1 VERAG
6 AKRSLS
12 DGGTFYWE
20 ELVMMGKKMIFS
32 SEGIL
37 PVLPETT
44 KTDPMRIYRPE
55 LMECGDGGIATS

>member
-1 VERAG
+1 MERAG

-20 ELVMMGKKMIFS
+20 ELVMMGKIIIS
-32 SEGIL
+32 PSNRIL

-44 KTDPMRIYRPE
+44 TTDPMRIYYPE
-55 LMECGDGGIATS
+55 LVK